1 MDPQKRGTSGL
12 CPFNARERRR
22 RPDDD
27 GGQTHLTSR
36 DVPDSASLNP
46 G

>member
-1 MDPQKRGTSGL
+1 MAASGL
-12 CPFNARERRR
+12 CPFNARERRPR
-22 RPDDD
+22 LDGD
-27 GGQTHLTSR
+27 GGQTHLTTR